1 MKGAAA
7 FAAIAVGIIALV
19 LAFRGENG
27 LRSRASLRRRSA
39 NSGSG
44 RLYSITSSARRRSEG
59 GIAMPSDFA
68 VLRFISRWK
77 VLC

>member
-59 GIAMPSDFA
+59 GIFLSTRPI
-68 VLRFISRWK
+68 VLSLARSGRRQ
-77 VLC
+77 L